1 MDTMMLYPSIRG
13 LAESIREETLLSQ
26 LECIVKLNKGGNKKN
41 IFIIHPL
48 HGMVYPYRE
57 LAGLLEKDVNAY
69 GIQARGM
76 FKNSKLPETMEE
88 LVDDYI
94 EQIRAAQEE
103 GPYIVAGYCFGDMV
117 GYNLVKKLEDM
128 NIAVEKFIMFDE
140 LAFIPF
146 HVLEYYRQQRII
158 DSLLKP
164 VNILLDIFRK
174 KTGDEGRDVEEE
186 VEEGPEDNH
195 ETGADEELSPKK
207 LKIRAKMN
215 INKLNKRYWRGSAF
229 KRTTGVIKTPIL
241 AIKAENTHFTVF
253 EEEMARM
260 TLGKMTFVKIPGD
273 HNSIFRYP
281 YVERLAE
288 VVREHI

>member
-13 LAESIREETLLSQ
+13 LAQSIREETLLSR
-26 LECIVKLNKGGNKKN
+26 LECIVKLNKGGNEKN

-57 LAGLLEKDVNAY
+57 LAGLLEKDFNVY

-76 FKNSKLPETMEE
+76 FKNSKLPENLDE
-88 LVDDYI
+88 LVEVYLQ
-94 EQIRAAQEE
+94 EIRTVQEE
-103 GPYIVAGYCFGDMV
+103 GPYIIAGYCFGDMV
-117 GYNLVKKLEDM
+117 GYKLVKKLEDM
-128 NIAVEKFIMFDE
+128 NVPVETFIMFDE
-140 LAFIPF
+140 LAFIPL

-164 VNILLDIFRK
+164 VNTLLDIFRK
-174 KTGDEGRDVEEE
+174 AKGGEGRGIVEEAG
-186 VEEGPEDNH
+186 EEPEDNDDN
-195 ETGADEELSPKK
+195 EAGAELSPKK

-229 KRTTGVIKTPIL
+229 SRTTGIIKCPIL

-253 EEEMARM
+253 EEDMAKL
-260 TLGKMTFVKIPGD
+260 TLGKLIFVEIPGD
-273 HNSIFRYP
+273 HSSIFRYP
-281 YVERLAE
+281 HVEQLAE
-288 VVREHI
+288 TIKNNV